1 MVVLLVIV
9 VIHGDTVLAAEQAA
23 GQQALGR
30 VVAGLES
37 YLDWPVE
44 AALCHPQYSG
54 GDTLY
59 QPWHSMRRPGVWPML
74 GANPPRNIAENNKND
89 LSPESACAPGPQLR

>member
-23 GQQALGR
+23 GQQAARR
-30 VVAGLES
+30 VVSGLES
-37 YLDWPVE
+37 YRDWPVE
-44 AALCHPQYSG
+44 AALCHPQYGG

-59 QPWHSMRRPGVWPML
+59 QPWHSMRRPGDWPML
-74 GANPPRNIAENNKND
+74 GAKPPRNIAENNKND
-89 LSPESACAPGPQLR
+89 LSPQSARAPGLELR